1 MTTKRLLK
9 GPEDIK
15 ALAERLSRCRSV
27 TRFDTAEEPHGWT
40 LAYTLSELEESF
52 RRFLDEQLPKLTHG
66 RTGELDMREMLHEI
80 GEEFRHI
87 LYHIN
92 APEFFRYLS
101 GEGVKDSEE

>member
-1 MTTKRLLK
+1 
-9 GPEDIK
+9 
-15 ALAERLSRCRSV
+15 
-27 TRFDTAEEPHGWT
+27 
-40 LAYTLSELEESF
+40 
-52 RRFLDEQLPKLTHG
+52 
-66 RTGELDMREMLHEI
+66 MREMLHEI